1 MPRPSK
7 SYPTEL
13 ELEILKIHWSEGP
26 LPVSAVRSALAEGP
40 AKRRCAH
47 TSVITTLNTMVGKG
61 YLNRRAQ
68 GKAYVY
74 AAQAQEKTTK
84 KRMLADLMH
93 RAFDGSASALVLNLI
108 ETGGL
113 DENELK
119 RIRQAIDKSKES
131 SK

>member
-13 ELEILKIHWSEGP
+13 ELEILKILWSAGP
-26 LPVSAVRSALAEGP
+26 LPVSAVRSALATGP

-47 TSVITTLNTMVGKG
+47 TSVITTLNTMVEKG
-61 YLNRRAQ
+61 YLTRRAE
-68 GKAYVY
+68 GSAYIF
-74 AAQAQEKTTK
+74 AAQAKEKSTK

-93 RAFDGSASALVLNLI
+93 RAFDGSAAALVLSLI